1 MPEATTT
8 GPSIPQQ
15 NVYLIINRQMIP
27 LEKKVIRLGRHLEN
41 DIVFP
46 ESTVSRFHAEIRYED
61 DKYVLYD
68 NQSTTGTF
76 VNSKKIERCV
86 LNSGDLISVSDI
98 QMMFVNNN
106 ARLVDIARGTTQ
118 ALGHDDNS

>member
-1 MPEATTT
+1 MPETTST
-8 GPSIPQQ
+8 GSSMPQQ

-27 LEKKVIRLGRHLEN
+27 LEKKVTRLGRQLEN

-46 ESTVSRFHAEIRYED
+46 ESTVSRFHAEIRCED

-118 ALGHDDNS
+118 ALGHGDNL

>member
-1 MPEATTT
+1 MSETA
-8 GPSIPQQ
+8 GADPSPLKQS
-15 NVYLIINRQMIP
+15 VYLIIHRQMIP
-27 LEKKVIRLGRHLEN
+27 LEKPVIRLGRQLEN

-46 ESTVSRFHAEIRYED
+46 ETTVSRFHAEIRMED
-61 DKYVLYD
+61 GKYVLYD

-86 LNSGDLISVSDI
+86 LNSGDVISVSDI

-106 ARLVDIARGTTQ
+106 ARLVGIAMGTTHT
-118 ALGHDDNS
+118 LPPEG